1 MLARGGRGLQPMP
14 LDFSDSGVAIAT
26 GTSSNRRD
34 RSYFSFVMPTGGE
47 MTVTVHKDASGR
59 FAEVEVEDANSD
71 TDTDTV
77 LRLEPRSDA
86 NNSRRATLAAGRRYV
101 VQVRSQNMDPVGFVV
116 ELSVIGRA
124 IG

>member
-1 MLARGGRGLQPMP
+1 MP

-47 MTVTVHKDASGR
+47 MAVTVYKDASGR

-71 TDTDTV
+71 TDPV
-77 LRLEPRSDA
+77 LRLEPRSNA

-116 ELSVIGRA
+116 ELSVKDRA